1 MKPFWK
7 RQKQNEEP
15 PEVQHRRQ
23 SYRSKPSGKQAAAAA
38 VHLPSG
44 VVVPCEIVDVSG
56 SGASLRIAIEKD
68 PALSRGDVI
77 ELSVALPGRPPVKT
91 PGEVVFCEQ
100 DGDRHLRYGFR
111 YTNIGN
117 LYSQLDEQYARLFN
131 RRGSRRAAATL
142 EQRIP
147 IRLTWSG
154 FLIDT
159 KIHDIS
165 EGGIGVLLSRAEA
178 SQLRGADRVR
188 ASFKIDPR
196 AEPLEGALQIVYL
209 EARKG
214 DVLLGL
220 RFAFE
225 EPDGF
230 GRHAGTILAF
240 VNDRN
245 ERLAG
250 WEGSWRSA
258 S

>member
-7 RQKQNEEP
+7 RSRKQPAELKS
-15 PEVQHRRQ
+15 RRS
-23 SYRSKPSGKQAAAAA
+23 SYRSKPSEEQDATAA
-38 VHLPSG
+38 VYLPSG

-56 SGASLRIAIEKD
+56 SGASLRIALEED
-68 PALSRGDVI
+68 PALARGDVI

-100 DGDRHLRYGFR
+100 DGQRHIRYGFR

-142 EQRIP
+142 ESRIP

-165 EGGIGVLLSRAEA
+165 EGGIGVLMSRAEA
-178 SQLRGADRVR
+178 AQLRGTERVR
-188 ASFKIDPR
+188 ASFKIDPA
-196 AEPLEGALQIVYL
+196 AEPLEGALQIVHRD
-209 EARKG
+209 EREG
-214 DVLLGL
+214 GIMLGM
-220 RFAFE
+220 RFVFE
-225 EPDGF
+225 EPGGF
-230 GRHAGTILAF
+230 GRHAGTIQAF

-245 ERLAG
+245 EQLEG
-250 WEGSWRSA
+250 WEDTRRSA
-258 S
+258 